1 MSVDYIMT
9 LRRFQRV
16 FISKDCY
23 KSENYCI
30 YFYTEEKVKYCS
42 LKNNYLIMMNN
53 KYHKSF
59 LRHSICS
66 LSLKFLQII
75 VVCLVLFHLFVHLCS
90 IVHHCLLTLSL
101 SSTGGYASALF
112 VFYDDKKTN
121 HSMSHASQ
129 FHANT
134 MTPLDNAE
142 INDNQNESVRIKTF
156 NQTTK

>member
-1 MSVDYIMT
+1 MQFKSKISSNNRGMS
-9 LRRFQRV
+9 
-16 FISKDCY
+16 S
-23 KSENYCI
+23 
-30 YFYTEEKVKYCS
+30 
-42 LKNNYLIMMNN
+42 
-53 KYHKSF
+53 SF
-59 LRHSICS
+59 PPFCASVQHRPP
-66 LSLKFLQII
+66 
-75 VVCLVLFHLFVHLCS
+75 
-90 IVHHCLLTLSL
+90 LSL

-129 FHANT
+129 SHANT